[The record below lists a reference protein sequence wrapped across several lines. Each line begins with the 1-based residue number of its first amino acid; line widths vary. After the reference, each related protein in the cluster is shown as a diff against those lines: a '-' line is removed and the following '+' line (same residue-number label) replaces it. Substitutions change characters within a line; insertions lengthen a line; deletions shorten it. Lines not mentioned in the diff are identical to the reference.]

1 MSGSADEEPAMI
13 SFVQLLA
20 VAAVAFLAPLLLG
33 LAPRFRV
40 PAVVLEIVA
49 GILLGPVLHWV
60 HLDLTIQVLSTLGL
74 AFLLFLA
81 GLEIDFDQLR
91 GPALRLAG
99 LGILLSL
106 GIGLVVGFGAY
117 AAGLISAPLFLAITL
132 LATSLGLVVPVLKDA
147 HQAET
152 RFGQLVIAA
161 ASLADFGAVILLSL
175 FFSRE
180 AGSAGVKVALLASFI
195 VSVVL
200 LGATIA
206 RAERFA
212 WLTRVLV
219 RLQDTTAQIRVR
231 GAVLLLVALAALA
244 ARFGVELLLASFMAG
259 AVLSLV
265 DRDQMSTHPQ
275 FQTKLQALGYGFLI
289 PVFFVSSGL
298 QFDLAALANP
308 ASLVKIP
315 VFVVALLA
323 VRGLPAVLYAGSF
336 GRSQAIAAG
345 LLQSTSLPFIVAA
358 TQIGLALKVLQPST
372 AAALVAAGLVS
383 VVLFPS
389 IALSISRGSAAGE
402 TAASPELPA
411 QPPQSTSH
419 PQ

>member
-1 MSGSADEEPAMI
+1 MI
-13 SFVQLLA
+13 SFAQLLA

-33 LAPRFRV
+33 LAPRVRV

-60 HLDLTIQVLSTLGL
+60 HVDLTIQVLSTLGL

-91 GPALRLAG
+91 GPALRVAG

-106 GIGLVVGFGAY
+106 GIGVVVGFGAY
-117 AAGLISAPLFLAITL
+117 SVGLVSAPLFLAITL

-147 HQAET
+147 QQAET

-161 ASLADFGAVILLSL
+161 ASLADFGAVVLLSL

-180 AGSAGVKVALLASFI
+180 AGSPGVKVALLASFAI
-195 VSVVL
+195 SVVL
-200 LGATIA
+200 LAATIA

-298 QFDLAALANP
+298 QFDLASLASP

-315 VFVVALLA
+315 LFVAALLA
-323 VRGLPAVLYAGSF
+323 VRGLPAVLYAGTF
-336 GRSQAIAAG
+336 GRPQALAAG
-345 LLQSTSLPFIVAA
+345 LLQATSLPFIVAA
-358 TQIGLALKVLQPST
+358 TQIGLALKVIQPST
-372 AAALVAAGLVS
+372 GAALVTAGLVS
-383 VVLFPS
+383 VVLFPA
-389 IALSISRGSAAGE
+389 IALSITQGAAARE
-402 TAASPELPA
+402 AEASPGLPA
-411 QPPQSTSH
+411 RPPHSTSH
-419 PQ
+419 LQ

>member
-1 MSGSADEEPAMI
+1 MI
-13 SFVQLLA
+13 SFAQLLA

-33 LAPRFRV
+33 LAPRVRV

-60 HLDLTIQVLSTLGL
+60 HVDLTIQVLSTLGL

-91 GPALRLAG
+91 GPALRVAG

-106 GIGLVVGFGAY
+106 GIGVVVGFGAY
-117 AAGLISAPLFLAITL
+117 SVGLVSAPLFLAITL

-147 HQAET
+147 QQAET

-161 ASLADFGAVILLSL
+161 ASLADFGAVVLLSL

-180 AGSAGVKVALLASFI
+180 AGSPGVKVALLASFAI
-195 VSVVL
+195 SVVL

-298 QFDLAALANP
+298 QFDLASLASP

-315 VFVVALLA
+315 LFVAALLA
-323 VRGLPAVLYAGSF
+323 VRGLPAVLYAGTF
-336 GRSQAIAAG
+336 GRPQALAAG
-345 LLQSTSLPFIVAA
+345 LLQATSLPFIVAA
-358 TQIGLALKVLQPST
+358 TQIGLALKVIQPST
-372 AAALVAAGLVS
+372 GAALVAAGLVS
-383 VVLFPS
+383 VVLFPA
-389 IALSISRGSAAGE
+389 IALSITQGAAARE
-402 TAASPELPA
+402 AEASPGLPA
-411 QPPQSTSH
+411 PPPHSSSH
-419 PQ
+419 LQWTRRAP

>member
-1 MSGSADEEPAMI
+1 MI
-13 SFVQLLA
+13 SFAQLLA

-33 LAPRFRV
+33 LAPRVRL

-60 HLDLTIQVLSTLGL
+60 HVDLTIQVLSTLGL

-106 GIGLVVGFGAY
+106 GIGVVVGFGAY
-117 AAGLISAPLFLAITL
+117 SVGLVSAPLFLAITL

-147 HQAET
+147 QQAET

-161 ASLADFGAVILLSL
+161 ASLADFGAVVLLSL

-180 AGSAGVKVALLASFI
+180 AGSPGVKVALLASFAI
-195 VSVVL
+195 SVVL
-200 LGATIA
+200 LAATIA

-298 QFDLAALANP
+298 QFDLASLASP

-315 VFVVALLA
+315 LFVAALLA
-323 VRGLPAVLYAGSF
+323 VRGLPAVLYTGTF
-336 GRSQAIAAG
+336 GRPQALAAG
-345 LLQSTSLPFIVAA
+345 LLQATSLPFIVAA
-358 TQIGLALKVLQPST
+358 TQIGLALKVIQPST
-372 AAALVAAGLVS
+372 GAALVAAGLVS
-383 VVLFPS
+383 VVLFPA
-389 IALSISRGSAAGE
+389 IALSITRGAAARE
-402 TAASPELPA
+402 AEASPGLPA
-411 QPPQSTSH
+411 PPPHSSSH
-419 PQ
+419 LQ

>member
-1 MSGSADEEPAMI
+1 MI
-13 SFVQLLA
+13 SFAQLLA

-33 LAPRFRV
+33 LAPRVRV

-60 HLDLTIQVLSTLGL
+60 HVDLTIQVLSTLGL

-106 GIGLVVGFGAY
+106 GIGVVVGFGAY
-117 AAGLISAPLFLAITL
+117 SVGLVSAPLFLAITL

-147 HQAET
+147 QQAET

-161 ASLADFGAVILLSL
+161 ASLADFGAVVLLSL

-180 AGSAGVKVALLASFI
+180 AGSPGVKVALLASFAI
-195 VSVVL
+195 SVVL

-298 QFDLAALANP
+298 QFDLASLASP

-315 VFVVALLA
+315 LFVAALLA
-323 VRGLPAVLYAGSF
+323 VRGLPAVLYAGTF
-336 GRSQAIAAG
+336 GRPQALAAG
-345 LLQSTSLPFIVAA
+345 LLQATSLPFIVAA
-358 TQIGLALKVLQPST
+358 TQIGLALKVIQPST
-372 AAALVAAGLVS
+372 GAALVAAGLVS
-383 VVLFPS
+383 VVLFPA
-389 IALSISRGSAAGE
+389 IALSITRGAAARE
-402 TAASPELPA
+402 AEASPGLPA
-411 QPPQSTSH
+411 RPPHSTSH
-419 PQ
+419 LQ